1 MARIGRKTKKKMQGT
16 SSYAKKVVSPNS
28 PSPPSNKRK
37 RVNYKSRGI
46 SHAAPIEHRKD
57 SPDSKSP
64 VDRISARYSIYY
76 TWVNRLDAP
85 PEEDWKGRDG
95 TIHTIRRML
104 GMPPHARSKIRRVL
118 EEAMRCLRV
127 GECFDGRI
135 EPKNKVG
142 RKVEILP
149 GSAEELLMANWMES
163 HVGFR
168 MTTLLVNEH
177 RREEGKENVSVSA
190 VMSAFYR
197 LQPKVNVLQKVQS
210 GGLNQGWIDASY
222 NVSKQMLVMLGK
234 LTLDEVMTDDAGKST
249 LQQESNMCHLL
260 VVVYINTHP
269 TATTTIN
276 YSNPSRYYSSPLTL
290 THYSL

>member
-1 MARIGRKTKKKMQGT
+1 MAPIGRKKKKKMQGT
-16 SSYAKKVVSPNS
+16 SSYAKNVVSPNS
-28 PSPPSNKRK
+28 PSPPSNKRQ
-37 RVNYKSRGI
+37 RVKYKSRGI
-46 SHAAPIEHRKD
+46 SYAAPIEHRKD

-95 TIHTIRRML
+95 TIHTIRRIL

-197 LQPKVNVLQKVQS
+197 LEPRVNVLQKVQS

-276 YSNPSRYYSSPLTL
+276 YSNPS
-290 THYSL
+290 